1 MIGSGEDNFNG
12 YFDSEIEVIILMRES
27 ELLRYL
33 LRLKKAEI
41 IALVFELLYELRRL
55 K

>member
-12 YFDSEIEVIILMRES
+12 YFENKIEVIILMRES
-27 ELLRYL
+27 ELFGYL